1 MIKIKTKFEIEKI
14 RRASLIVART
24 LELVKINS
32 RPGISLDYLD
42 AVADEFITSCN
53 AKASFKGL
61 YGFPKSVCLSVND
74 VIIHGIPNDY
84 VLKEGDILGVDVG
97 VEYDG
102 WYGDAAIT
110 FGIGDIS
117 HFDNVLIETSSSVL
131 DEAIK
136 NIRVGM
142 YFKELSK
149 ILQDLI
155 IGKGFLPLLGFCG
168 HGIGDKPH
176 EAPDIPNFVDGNVM
190 EGPRIL
196 NGMVFCI
203 EPMIC
208 QRSGKPIILSDNW
221 SVVSEDGLNGSHSE
235 HTVAVV
241 GGSVIILSKE

>member
-53 AKASFKGL
+53 ARASFKGL

-155 IGKGFLPLLGFCG
+155 IGKGFF
-168 HGIGDKPH
+168 
-176 EAPDIPNFVDGNVM
+176 AVV
-190 EGPRIL
+190 RIL
-196 NGMVFCI
+196 WTWYW
-203 EPMIC
+203 
-208 QRSGKPIILSDNW
+208 R
-221 SVVSEDGLNGSHSE
+221 
-235 HTVAVV
+235 
-241 GGSVIILSKE
+241 